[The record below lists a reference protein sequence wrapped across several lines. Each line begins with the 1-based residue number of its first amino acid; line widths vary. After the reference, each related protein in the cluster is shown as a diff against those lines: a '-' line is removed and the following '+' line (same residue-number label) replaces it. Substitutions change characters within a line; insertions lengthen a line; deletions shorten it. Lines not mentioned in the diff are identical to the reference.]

1 MVCPQWIL
9 KLISS
14 YVGIIQIRFMG
25 RSWLLPLSL
34 PTSSPVIIIKF
45 SFFSVSISTL
55 QSIFY
60 NLLANNSTNYFI
72 LFINYFKSKNITTL
86 LHNFKLFSEIF
97 YKFLCFIIG
106 IRQYCCLLTVP
117 RIFQVMNYNGYFTKF
132 FIYNSMKL
140 QISFNLRNHI

>member
-72 LFINYFKSKNITTL
+72 LFINSMLNYLFYYCYSFRFFFYFSIFRYPNVFIITIFFSHMPLTLYLSIYSTL
-86 LHNFKLFSEIF
+86 LI
-97 YKFLCFIIG
+97 C
-106 IRQYCCLLTVP
+106 
-117 RIFQVMNYNGYFTKF
+117 M
-132 FIYNSMKL
+132 
-140 QISFNLRNHI
+140 

>member
-25 RSWLLPLSL
+25 RSWSLPLSL
-34 PTSSPVIIIKF
+34 PTSSPVVIIKF

-72 LFINYFKSKNITTL
+72 LFINSMWVKKQCFCFRHT
-86 LHNFKLFSEIF
+86 
-97 YKFLCFIIG
+97 FLCQMFCGWNRLPLKCANLWLSSTFFHTII
-106 IRQYCCLLTVP
+106 LLSVVFTV
-117 RIFQVMNYNGYFTKF
+117 Y
-132 FIYNSMKL
+132 
-140 QISFNLRNHI
+140 QIH

>member
-25 RSWLLPLSL
+25 RSWSLPLSL
-34 PTSSPVIIIKF
+34 PTSSPVVIIKF

-60 NLLANNSTNYFI
+60 NLLENNSIDIYYYMEELWECKAYINPYNKLLAFWHLI
-72 LFINYFKSKNITTL
+72 LLINSIFLQPLSFL
-86 LHNFKLFSEIF
+86 LHTVKR
-97 YKFLCFIIG
+97 KARFLCRVLPQF
-106 IRQYCCLLTVP
+106 
-117 RIFQVMNYNGYFTKF
+117 
-132 FIYNSMKL
+132 L
-140 QISFNLRNHI
+140 Q